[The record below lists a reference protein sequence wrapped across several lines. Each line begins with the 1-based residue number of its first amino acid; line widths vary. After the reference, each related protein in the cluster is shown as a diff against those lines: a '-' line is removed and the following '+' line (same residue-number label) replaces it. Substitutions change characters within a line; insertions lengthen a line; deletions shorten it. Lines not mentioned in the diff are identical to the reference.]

1 MNASLFRFSIYIAA
15 ICGLYLATAML
26 IPAIVDL
33 YYGHSDWQI
42 FALCSFMVGGLS
54 LMTAMA
60 TRCPPPVF
68 TKRLGF
74 LLVNLL
80 WTVFS
85 VVGALPILF
94 SGQVTGFAQ
103 ALFESVSAV
112 TTTGSTVMAG
122 LDHMPPGLL
131 VWRSLLQWLGG
142 IGIVALG
149 LFVLP
154 FLRVG
159 GMSFF
164 KMESSDIAD
173 KPFARLASFTRAFF
187 AIYLGITL
195 LCTIAYDF
203 AGMSHFDAINHA
215 LTTVAT
221 GGFSTHDASFAYFR
235 SGLLLWVSTF
245 FMTVCSLPFSIL
257 IVFIV
262 RGRLDALR
270 DPQIGV
276 FIAYLGVFS
285 VATAVYNHLMNGV
298 EFASALTHSFFNFS
312 SVLSTTGFA
321 SQDYTLWGP
330 FVVMAA
336 FFATFMGGC
345 SGSTAG
351 GIKSHRFVIL
361 ANIVMIGL
369 RKLIYPN
376 AVYSVRY
383 GSQTVDADTQ
393 RTVFLF
399 FSAYLFLWVVG
410 SLAMSAFGYDLLTS
424 TSSVITA
431 LSNVGPGVG
440 EIVGPAGN
448 FSTLNEPALYVLS
461 LLMLLGRLEV
471 LTVLVLLMPM
481 FWRT

>member
-26 IPAIVDL
+26 IPAMVDL
-33 YYGHSDWQI
+33 YYGHDDWQI
-42 FALCSFMVGGLS
+42 FALCAFMVGGLS

-60 TRCPPPVF
+60 TRSAPPVF
-68 TKRLGF
+68 SKRLGF
-74 LLVNLL
+74 LLVNVL
-80 WTVFS
+80 WAVFS
-85 VVGALPILF
+85 LVGAIPLLF
-94 SGQVTGFAQ
+94 SGQGLNFAQ
-103 ALFESVSAV
+103 SLFESISAI
-112 TTTGSTVMAG
+112 TTTGSTVLAG

-164 KMESSDIAD
+164 KMESSDISD

-187 AIYLGITL
+187 AIYVGITL
-195 LCTIAYDF
+195 LCAISYDF

-215 LTTVAT
+215 MSTVAT
-221 GGFSTHDASFAYFR
+221 GGFSTHDASFGHFR
-235 SGLLLWVSTF
+235 SDVLLWISTF
-245 FMTVCSLPFSIL
+245 FMAICSLPFSIL

-276 FIAYLGVFS
+276 FFGYLTAFAIAS
-285 VATAVYNHLMNGV
+285 AVYNHLANGAD
-298 EFASALTHSFFNFS
+298 FATAITHSFFNFAS
-312 SVLSTTGFA
+312 ILSTTGYA

-330 FVVMAA
+330 FVVLAA
-336 FFATFMGGC
+336 FFATFVGGC

-351 GIKSHRFVIL
+351 GVKAYRFVIL
-361 ANIVMIGL
+361 ANIITIGL
-369 RKLIYPN
+369 KKLIYPN

-383 GSQTVDADTQ
+383 GRQTVDAETQ

-399 FSAYLFLWVVG
+399 FSAYVFLWVIG
-410 SLAMSAFGYDLLTS
+410 SMLMGAFGYDIATS
-424 TSSVITA
+424 TSAVITA

-440 EIVGPAGN
+440 QIIGPAGN
-448 FSTLNEPALYVLS
+448 FATMSDPALYLLS
-461 LLMLLGRLEV
+461 LMMLLGRLEV

-481 FWRT
+481 FWKN